1 MSSAYNNYLATVTF
15 RPYLQPMP
23 GLGTSAR
30 TGPAVILGGP
40 RAGAGSA
47 GRIYDYMK
55 STNQLDKIL
64 YSPQMIA
71 LREKNKLWFAS
82 GNGLKYGFNYYI

>member
-1 MSSAYNNYLATVTF
+1 MSFYSNYLASTSF

-30 TGPAVILGGP
+30 TAQAVVLGGP

-47 GRIYDYMK
+47 GRIYSYMK
-55 STNQLDKIL
+55 GTGQINKIL
-64 YSPQMIA
+64 YSPQMNA
-71 LREKNKLWFAS
+71 LRERNQAWYAS
-82 GNGLKYGFNYYI
+82 ANGNLYGLRYGI

>member
-1 MSSAYNNYLATVTF
+1 MSSNTNYLATVTF

-30 TGPAVILGGP
+30 TGLAVMLGGP

-47 GRIYDYMK
+47 GRIYDFMK
-55 STNQLDKIL
+55 STNQLDKIM
-64 YSPQMIA
+64 YSPQMNA
-71 LREKNKLWFAS
+71 LRAKNKLWFAS
-82 GNGLKYGFNYYI
+82 ANGNTYGLRFSI